1 MDSFLLYLQDIYR
14 AETVVRKEKSRNRM
28 PKSVTFNF
36 IKKREKNIKQSLFPI
51 KVRNSE
57 KQENVKHFLVFS
69 VQTFEKKL

>member
-28 PKSVTFNF
+28 PKSV

-57 KQENVKHFLVFS
+57 KQRECQAFFG
-69 VQTFEKKL
+69 F

>member
-14 AETVVRKEKSRNRM
+14 AETVVRKEKSKNRM

-36 IKKREKNIKQSLFPI
+36 IKKKEKNIKQSLFPI

-57 KQENVKHFLVFS
+57 KQRECQAFFG
-69 VQTFEKKL
+69 F